1 MELHAIA
8 AEGADRKI
16 QSIRQSVLHRRLC
29 RACRRHME
37 SHRSRRRKRFR
48 SVGSSGRKAIFPSIV
63 SMLQIAFDEHKRRF
77 RVEEV
82 VDMLC
87 PKCQSEDIITI
98 TYGTPSIS
106 NLSSPSKKDSE
117 FLERIQRR
125 EIVLGGCVIR
135 PENPAY
141 YCRACKCRF
150 GTLLET
156 MPDLFKLFQC

>member
-1 MELHAIA
+1 MI
-8 AEGADRKI
+8 
-16 QSIRQSVLHRRLC
+16 
-29 RACRRHME
+29 
-37 SHRSRRRKRFR
+37 
-48 SVGSSGRKAIFPSIV
+48 
-63 SMLQIAFDEHKRRF
+63 
-77 RVEEV
+77 
-82 VDMLC
+82 C

>member
-1 MELHAIA
+1 MI
-8 AEGADRKI
+8 
-16 QSIRQSVLHRRLC
+16 
-29 RACRRHME
+29 
-37 SHRSRRRKRFR
+37 
-48 SVGSSGRKAIFPSIV
+48 
-63 SMLQIAFDEHKRRF
+63 
-77 RVEEV
+77 
-82 VDMLC
+82 C

-117 FLERIQRR
+117 FLEKIQRR

-156 MPDLFKLFQC
+156 MPDLFKLFQP

>member
-1 MELHAIA
+1 
-8 AEGADRKI
+8 
-16 QSIRQSVLHRRLC
+16 
-29 RACRRHME
+29 
-37 SHRSRRRKRFR
+37 
-48 SVGSSGRKAIFPSIV
+48 
-63 SMLQIAFDEHKRRF
+63 MLQIAFDEYKRRF

-87 PKCQSEDIITI
+87 PKCQSEDIIKV
-98 TYGTPSIS
+98 TYGTPAVRHM
-106 NLSSPSKKDSE
+106 LSSSE
-117 FLERIQRR
+117 YMEKLEHE

-156 MPDLFKLFQC
+156 MPDLFKLFQR

>member
-1 MELHAIA
+1 M
-8 AEGADRKI
+8 
-16 QSIRQSVLHRRLC
+16 
-29 RACRRHME
+29 
-37 SHRSRRRKRFR
+37 F
-48 SVGSSGRKAIFPSIV
+48 
-63 SMLQIAFDEHKRRF
+63 QIAFDEYKRHF

-82 VDMLC
+82 VDMIC

-98 TYGTPSIS
+98 TYGRPSIGS
-106 NLSSPSKKDSE
+106 LSSPSKKD
-117 FLERIQRR
+117 LEYLEKLEHD

-156 MPDLFKLFQC
+156 MPDLFKLFQR